1 MLPFAE
7 LLHGT
12 FGQIG
17 TIICDDT
24 MWKAKPENHFF
35 DELNRH
41 GRITLANR
49 FCLHPLCKLVNRH
62 QEVGLLIF
70 GPSKRSNHIQPQVTN
85 GQVIG
90 IILNS

>member
-12 FGQIG
+12 FGHIG

-24 MWKAKPENHFF
+24 VWKAKPKNHLF
-35 DELNRH
+35 DELNRR

-70 GPSKRSNHIQPQVTN
+70 GPFESPTISSPQVAN
-85 GQVIG
+85 GQVMG
-90 IILNS
+90 IMRNS

>member
-17 TIICDDT
+17 TIICNDT
-24 MWKAKPENHFF
+24 VRKAKPENHLL
-35 DELNRH
+35 DELNCRSC
-41 GRITLANR
+41 ITLIDWL
-49 FCLHPLCKLVNRH
+49 CLHPLSEFINYH
-62 QEVGLLIF
+62 QKVGLLIIDLLK
-70 GPSKRSNHIQPQVTN
+70 GPTISIPQVAN
-85 GQVIG
+85 DQVIG

>member
-17 TIICDDT
+17 TIICDET
-24 MWKAKPENHFF
+24 VWKAKPENHFF
-35 DELNRH
+35 DELNRR

-62 QEVGLLIF
+62 QEVGLLILDLLK
-70 GPSKRSNHIQPQVTN
+70 GPTISSPQVAN